1 MELIDASVIQ
11 IQRGALVIQSKF
23 NMINID
29 GHVVKEDDRYLV
41 RDNTSLKNLVVSS
54 TKLNPNK
61 ETSGHKHKGQEE
73 VYMFLQGSGRMWL
86 DEDEFE
92 IHANEIVLIEDGVF
106 HKVAAGDEGIYF
118 VCVFDGSRGQK

>member
-1 MELIDASVIQ
+1 VDME
-11 IQRGALVIQSKF
+11 KF

-61 ETSGHKHKGQEE
+61 ETTGHKHDGQEE
-73 VYMFLQGSGRMWL
+73 VYLFIKGDGYMWL
-86 DEDEFE
+86 DDDKMPV
-92 IHANEIVLIEDGVF
+92 HANEIVLIEDGVF
-106 HKVAAGDEGIYF
+106 HKVAAGDDGLYF
-118 VCVFDGSRGQK
+118 VCVFQGKRAS

>member
-1 MELIDASVIQ
+1 MV
-11 IQRGALVIQSKF
+11 KF

-61 ETSGHKHKGQEE
+61 ETP
-73 VYMFLQGSGRMWL
+73 
-86 DEDEFE
+86 
-92 IHANEIVLIEDGVF
+92 
-106 HKVAAGDEGIYF
+106 F
-118 VCVFDGSRGQK
+118 VMNYIT